1 MYPLMIDVAEAEAI
15 ILSNSLKLPIES
27 VPLSKVWNRVLAE
40 DLFADR
46 DFPPFNRVTMDGIA
60 INYQAF
66 ENGQRSF
73 VVAAVQAAGKPPL
86 QLFKKDQ
93 CMEVMTGA
101 MLPAGTDTVIR
112 YEDLLIENGVATIQ
126 IEAVKAGQNVHL
138 RGSDRKKGELLLS
151 RGKYIGA
158 AETAS
163 LATIGKTQIKVV
175 KLPKVMLSS
184 SGDELVEVDEKPLP
198 YQIRRSNVYA
208 MTSLLMPF
216 RIVSAADHLPDEKEI
231 MRKFLKENL
240 GYFNVLVISGAVSEG
255 KFDFVP
261 EVLEELG
268 VKKLFHKV
276 AQRPGKPF
284 WFGRQGSNG
293 PVVFALPGNPV
304 SAFACTCRYVLP
316 FLRKS
321 LGLEPIPQV
330 SARLATDV
338 TFKPDL
344 TYFLQVKTHFQ
355 DGVLMA
361 EPLVG
366 NGSGDLASLNDA
378 DGFLELPRGRETF
391 LAGEV
396 FPLYPYR

>member
-1 MYPLMIDVAEAEAI
+1 MIDVAEAEAI
-15 ILSNSLKLPIES
+15 ILSNALRFSIERT
-27 VPLSKVWNRVLAE
+27 PLGKAWNRVLAE
-40 DLFADR
+40 DLLADR

-60 INYQAF
+60 INYQSF
-66 ENGQRSF
+66 EGGQRSF
-73 VVAAVQAAGKPPL
+73 VIVAVQAAGKPPM
-86 QLFKKDQ
+86 QLFKSDQ

-101 MLPAGTDTVIR
+101 MLPAGTDTVVR
-112 YEDLLIENGVATIQ
+112 YEDVLIEDGVATIQ
-126 IEAVKAGQNVHL
+126 IDAVKARQNVHL
-138 RGSDRKKGELLLS
+138 RGSDRKKGDIILTK
-151 RGKYIGA
+151 GKYIGA
-158 AETAS
+158 AEMATF
-163 LATIGKTQIKVV
+163 ATIGKTEIGVY
-175 KLPKVMLSS
+175 KLPHVRLSS
-184 SGDELVEVDEKPLP
+184 SGDELVEVNIKPLP

-208 MTSLLMPF
+208 ITPLLMPL
-216 RIVSAADHLPDEKEI
+216 RIVASVDHLPDDKETI
-231 MRKFLKENL
+231 HRYLKTNL
-240 GYFNVLVISGAVSEG
+240 EEGQVLVISGAVSEG
-255 KFDFVP
+255 KFDFIP

-284 WFGRQGSNG
+284 WFGRQGTDG

-321 LGLEPIPQV
+321 LGLEANMNV
-330 SARLATDV
+330 TARLASEV

-344 TYFLQVKTHFQ
+344 TYFMQVKTYFQ

-361 EPLVG
+361 EPLIG
-366 NGSGDLASLNDA
+366 NGSGDLANLNDA

>member
-1 MYPLMIDVAEAEAI
+1 MIDVAEAEAI
-15 ILSNSLKLPIES
+15 ILSNALKLPVER
-27 VPLSKVWNRVLAE
+27 VHLSKVWNRILAE
-40 DLFADR
+40 DVHADR

-66 ENGQRSF
+66 EKGQRSF
-73 VVAAVQAAGKPPL
+73 VVAAVQAAGKPTM
-86 QLFKKDQ
+86 QLFKNDQ

-101 MLPAGTDTVIR
+101 MMPAGTDTVIR

-126 IEAVKAGQNVHL
+126 IEAIKAGQNVHL
-138 RGSDRKKGELLLS
+138 RGSDRKKGDVLLTK
-151 RGKYIGA
+151 GKYIGA
-158 AETAS
+158 AETAT
-163 LATIGKTQIKVV
+163 LATIGKVEIKVV
-175 KLPKVMLSS
+175 KLPKVTLSS
-184 SGDELVEVDEKPLP
+184 SGDELVVVDEKPLP
-198 YQIRRSNVYA
+198 YQIRTSNVYA
-208 MTSLLMPF
+208 ITSLLLPL
-216 RIVSAADHLPDEKEI
+216 RIVSSVDHLPDDKAI
-231 MRKFLKENL
+231 IRKFLKENL
-240 GYFNVLVISGAVSEG
+240 EVSNVLVISGAVSEG

-284 WFGRQGSNG
+284 WFGRQGTDG

-321 LGLEPIPQV
+321 LGLEAIPNIT
-330 SARLATDV
+330 ARLAADV

-344 TYFLQVKTHFQ
+344 SYFLQVKTYFKA
-355 DGVLMA
+355 GVLMA
-361 EPLVG
+361 EPLTG
-366 NGSGDLASLNDA
+366 NGSGDLANLNDA